1 VSTTALSTVTP
12 APAAVLTMND
22 RCDRCGSQAYVCARL
37 SSGSELLFCGHHARQ
52 YGSEL
57 RKIAVTI
64 NDQTGLLDQ

>member
-1 VSTTALSTVTP
+1 MSTTALSTAAP

>member
-1 VSTTALSTVTP
+1 MSTTALSTVTP

-64 NDQTGLLDQ
+64 SDQTGLLDQ